1 MGRPYVPGR
10 SGIPLPRRRLSK
22 AAEETGRAAAVAA
35 TSQLWRTR
43 GSAAPGCGA
52 MKRKRSGYLWLFLVG
67 CVTRSDFLLRDLGS
81 LWLEYSRTKYVWEM
95 QITTHGP
102 LQGLHVIE
110 VSAFVAAPLGGM
122 TLTKLGVDTHI

>member
-1 MGRPYVPGR
+1 MV
-10 SGIPLPRRRLSK
+10 I
-22 AAEETGRAAAVAA
+22 
-35 TSQLWRTR
+35 
-43 GSAAPGCGA
+43 
-52 MKRKRSGYLWLFLVG
+52 LVG
-67 CVTRSDFLLRDLGS
+67 CVTRSDVLLCELRS
-81 LWLEYSRTKYVWEM
+81 SWLEYSRIKYVWEM

>member
-1 MGRPYVPGR
+1 MSTGARTQTDGNVR
-10 SGIPLPRRRLSK
+10 QATPR
-22 AAEETGRAAAVAA
+22 
-35 TSQLWRTR
+35 
-43 GSAAPGCGA
+43 
-52 MKRKRSGYLWLFLVG
+52 FLN
-67 CVTRSDFLLRDLGS
+67 RH
-81 LWLEYSRTKYVWEM
+81 VWET